1 MTTLTNG
8 RIFDGKTVHADA
20 GLRIANGRVV
30 ELFRGRAVDGE
41 PTLDLQGRL
50 LAPGLVD
57 LQVNGGGGV
66 LFNDAPTVETL
77 RTMAAAHRRFGTTG
91 LLPTLISDTPEA
103 MTLAV
108 EAVGAAIDA
117 GVPGILGIHLEGPF
131 LNPAARGIHAERHLR
146 PLTEVDLEWLCAL
159 PDRLPGGRVLL
170 TVAPEIAGPAAIR
183 RLADADLV
191 VFGGHS
197 AATYDEVRAALDAG
211 LRGFTHLFNAMSPFT
226 SRAPGMVGA
235 ALEDRD
241 SWNGLIAD
249 GHHVHPASL
258 AVAVRA
264 KRRGRSVLVT
274 DAMATVGAPG
284 ATFDWDGRTV
294 TASDGCCRLPDGAL
308 AGSDLGM
315 LRAVRNIV
323 DYAAVDLEEGLRM
336 ASTYP
341 ATALGLDDE
350 LGRIRPGSRANFIEL
365 DAALNV
371 RRSWIDGELA
381 DYGIADESG
390 EEPRWKS

>member
-1 MTTLTNG
+1 MMDNLTLINA
-8 RIFDGKTVHADA
+8 RLFDGESVRD
-20 GLRIANGRVV
+20 GMSLRIANGRVAEV
-30 ELFRGRAVDGE
+30 VATPARPDRQA
-41 PTLDLQGRL
+41 LDLQGRL

-91 LLPTLISDTPEA
+91 LLPTLISDTPDTMEQ
-103 MTLAV
+103 AV
-108 EAVGAAIDA
+108 EAVGAALCA

-146 PLTEVDLEWLCAL
+146 PLADADLEWLCAL
-159 PDRLPGGRVLL
+159 PGRLPGGRVLL
-170 TVAPEIAGPAAIR
+170 TVAPETAGAEAIR
-183 RLADADLV
+183 RLTGAGV
-191 VFGGHS
+191 IVFGGHS
-197 AATYDEVRAALDAG
+197 AADYDTVRAALDAG

-226 SRAPGMVGA
+226 SREPGMVGA
-235 ALEDRD
+235 ALEHGA

-264 KRRGRSVLVT
+264 KRRGHSMLVT

-284 ATFDWDGRTV
+284 ATFEWAGRTV
-294 TASDGCCRLPDGAL
+294 SATDGCCRLPDGAL
-308 AGSDLGM
+308 AGSDLDM

-323 DYAAVDLEEGLRM
+323 DYAGVDLEEGLRM
-336 ASTYP
+336 ASAYP
-341 ATALGLDDE
+341 AAALGLDDE
-350 LGRIRPGSRANFIEL
+350 LGRIRPGSRASFIEL

-371 RRSWIDGELA
+371 RRSWIDGEMA
-381 DYGIADESG
+381 DYTW